1 VLTSPICSQ
10 SGQVWGGRSHLH
22 GCHPLGF
29 IGSTANSFTSKPFQ
43 SGLCPIWSLK
53 LLLSTCPIIWQHE
66 MSVAACSFLKQEG
79 ASGLWTSVTPYS
91 PGFPYFFVS
100 LSLSFFFLVFFS
112 TWLLTEFLRVPG
124 SFIKATLHHPE
135 DFCICI
141 SSSSPSLGPWFCVLG
156 DQVEASLG
164 FQVIT
169 FFFP

>member
-1 VLTSPICSQ
+1 MVTIH
-10 SGQVWGGRSHLH
+10 W
-22 GCHPLGF
+22 GF

-43 SGLCPIWSLK
+43 SGLCPHLVIEATLVNVPNN
-53 LLLSTCPIIWQHE
+53 L
-66 MSVAACSFLKQEG
+66 AAWNVGGCLKQEG
-79 ASGLWTSVTPYS
+79 ASGLWTSVTPHS

-100 LSLSFFFLVFFS
+100 LFFFLVFFS
-112 TWLLTEFLRVPG
+112 TLPLTEFLRVPG